1 MEAMEAIL
9 TRRSIRKYERREV
22 PEETIMQI
30 LKAAMAAPSAG
41 NQQPWRFMVVREPAL
56 LEALAGVSPYTGM
69 TREAPV
75 AIVVCGDLSA
85 EQRKGFWVQDCS
97 AATQNLLLAAHA
109 LGLGAV
115 WCGLFPREERVAAT
129 RAVLGLPEY
138 IVPLALVPLGYP
150 AEQVPPVE
158 RFDPDRVH
166 FNRWEEKR

>member
-9 TRRSIRKYERREV
+9 SRRSVRKYLSREV
-22 PEETIMQI
+22 PEETIIQI
-30 LKAAMAAPSAG
+30 LRAAMAAPSAG
-41 NQQPWRFMVVREPAL
+41 NQQPWHFVVVREKGL

-75 AIVVCGDLSA
+75 AIVVCGDLSL

-109 LGLGAV
+109 LGIGAV

-129 RAVLGLPEY
+129 RALLGLPEH
-138 IVPLALVPLGYP
+138 IVPLALVPIGYP
-150 AEQVPPVE
+150 AEEPAPAD
-158 RFDPDRVH
+158 RFDSGRVH
-166 FNRWEEKR
+166 FDRWDGRR